1 MLHSY
6 CTSSYYLLFLRGR
19 NDKNYA
25 APVNSTRSNL
35 IRSSYNRYYINY
47 FLMFLIATVGT
58 KIQEE
63 CLVSSESKST
73 YGRHV
78 FLQYVRFSLSYESTN
93 YKIAL
98 DFICM
103 LDALLL

>member
-1 MLHSY
+1 
-6 CTSSYYLLFLRGR
+6 
-19 NDKNYA
+19 
-25 APVNSTRSNL
+25 
-35 IRSSYNRYYINY
+35 
-47 FLMFLIATVGT
+47 MFLIATVGT

-93 YKIAL
+93 YKIVL

-103 LDALLL
+103 LDALSYYDYIKY